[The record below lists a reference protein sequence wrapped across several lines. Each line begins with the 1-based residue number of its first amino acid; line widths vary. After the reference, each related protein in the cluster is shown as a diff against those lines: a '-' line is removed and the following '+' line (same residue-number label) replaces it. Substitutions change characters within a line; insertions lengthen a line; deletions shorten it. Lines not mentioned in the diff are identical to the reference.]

1 MKIAEALK
9 RLNELLEELEDLRNP
24 PYDNNKLER
33 CTNKAD
39 VIVKDTFGKDSDE
52 YKYLHPVRFTNIPMH
67 PTEEEKQKWEQDY
80 HLREINTYK
89 LGIQKILDKHK
100 ILTPSKRLFRWIRVT
115 KIGKAVIIAIS
126 TASALL
132 GTNWDVVKENF
143 NRFIGLFS

>member
-1 MKIAEALK
+1 LKIAEALE
-9 RLNELLEELEDLRNP
+9 RLNRLLEELEDLRNP
-24 PYDNNKLER
+24 PYNNNELER
-33 CTNKAD
+33 CANKVD

-52 YKYLHPVRFTNIPMH
+52 YKYSHPPRFTSIPMY

-100 ILTPSKRLFRWIRVT
+100 ILTPSKRLLRWIRVT
-115 KIGKAVIIAIS
+115 KIGKAVIIAIP